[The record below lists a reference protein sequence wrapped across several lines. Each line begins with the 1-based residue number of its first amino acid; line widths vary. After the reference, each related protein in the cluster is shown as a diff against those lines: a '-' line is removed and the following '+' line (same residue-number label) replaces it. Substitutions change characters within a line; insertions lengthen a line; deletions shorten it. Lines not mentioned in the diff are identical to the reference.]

1 MPNLRLY
8 DYCRSTAAYR
18 VRIALNLKGIAYET
32 CNINLLESAQ
42 QDEEYL
48 LQNPQGLVPSLVLA
62 DGTVLTQSM
71 AICEYLEQ
79 QYPTVSL
86 LSDDPV
92 QAAKIRAF
100 ALAIACDIHPL
111 NNLRVLQYLDHRLSA
126 DSDLKQQWYSHWI
139 AEGFTALEAILENK
153 PQTTFCFGEQV
164 TLADIFLVAQM
175 FNARRFKCDLKP
187 YPRLLDVTEQC
198 EALAAFQKAHPNNFL

>member
-1 MPNLRLY
+1 MPNLQLY
-8 DYCRSTAAYR
+8 DYFRSTAAYR

-42 QDEEYL
+42 QGEGYL
-48 LQNPQGLVPSLVLA
+48 QRNPQGLVPSLVLT
-62 DGTVLTQSM
+62 DGTALTQSM

-111 NNLRVLQYLDHRLSA
+111 NNLRVLQYLDHRLFSNP
-126 DSDLKQQWYSHWI
+126 DLKQQWYSHWI
-139 AEGFTALEAILENK
+139 AEGFTALEAILKNK
-153 PQTTFCFGEQV
+153 PKTTFCFGEQV

-187 YPRLLDVTEQC
+187 YPRLLEITCYC
-198 EALAAFQKAHPNNFL
+198 EALTAFQKAHPNNY